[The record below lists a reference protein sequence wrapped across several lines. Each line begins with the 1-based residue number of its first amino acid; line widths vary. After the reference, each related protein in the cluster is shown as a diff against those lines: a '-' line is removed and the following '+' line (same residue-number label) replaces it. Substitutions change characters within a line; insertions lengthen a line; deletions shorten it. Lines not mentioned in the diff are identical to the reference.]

1 MNLERI
7 LKQHKEIL
15 ELSNKLEE
23 YINKL
28 EVQNSDKN
36 LLSEILLKKSFLMG
50 KLKVHLLT
58 EEIYFNNLQ
67 IYNKQ
72 EYKEI
77 INKMNELPNKIK
89 EFDQIYKNIST
100 NKENLYSF
108 IIQLKDII
116 HNLKN
121 RISIENQN
129 VYSKIEK

>member
-15 ELSNKLEE
+15 KLSNKLEE

-58 EEIYFNNLQ
+58 EEI
-67 IYNKQ
+67 
-72 EYKEI
+72 
-77 INKMNELPNKIK
+77 
-89 EFDQIYKNIST
+89 
-100 NKENLYSF
+100 LYSLLF
-108 IIQLKDII
+108 
-116 HNLKN
+116 
-121 RISIENQN
+121 S
-129 VYSKIEK
+129 

>member
-100 NKENLYSF
+100 IKENLYSF
-108 IIQLKDII
+108 IIQLRDILY
-116 HNLKN
+116 NLKN

-129 VYSKIEK
+129 IYSKIEK

>member
-15 ELSNKLEE
+15 KLSNEIEE

-58 EEIYFNNLQ
+58 EEI
-67 IYNKQ
+67 
-72 EYKEI
+72 
-77 INKMNELPNKIK
+77 
-89 EFDQIYKNIST
+89 
-100 NKENLYSF
+100 LYSF
-108 IIQLKDII
+108 IIQLRDIL

-121 RISIENQN
+121 RISKKNQN

>member
-100 NKENLYSF
+100 IKENLYSF

>member
-1 MNLERI
+1 MYNILKFGRYLERI

-15 ELSNKLEE
+15 ELSNELEE

-28 EVQNSDKN
+28 EVKKSDKN

-58 EEIYFNNLQ
+58 EEIV
-67 IYNKQ
+67 
-72 EYKEI
+72 
-77 INKMNELPNKIK
+77 
-89 EFDQIYKNIST
+89 
-100 NKENLYSF
+100 YSF
-108 IIQLKDII
+108 IIQLRDIL

-121 RISIENQN
+121 RISIKNQN